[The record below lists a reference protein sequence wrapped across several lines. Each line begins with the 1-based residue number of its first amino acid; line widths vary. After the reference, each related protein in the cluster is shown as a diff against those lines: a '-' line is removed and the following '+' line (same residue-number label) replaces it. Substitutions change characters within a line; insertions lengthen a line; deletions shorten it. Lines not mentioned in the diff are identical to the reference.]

1 MRGSMGRQA
10 GFSLLEL
17 TIVLAIMAMLAV
29 AAVPRYM
36 EEINRNRSRVTTENT
51 QAILD
56 AARAYRLSNGAW
68 PGGASC
74 INAISEMVSQSPAML
89 PPGLEVNKYNNAV
102 STSCTAWTF
111 SVDQSIVEDW
121 DGVLANNLPGTS
133 IVNASQNRIRS
144 TIGIPGSET
153 ANDAKLSRLAEQNVE
168 LNRMKTNL
176 LLGNFDIKEV
186 GRIEAVNATIS
197 GLAKAG
203 RVEAVSAAISGLAQA
218 GRVEAVSAA
227 ISGLAQAGRIEAV
240 NAAITGLLQAGRVEA
255 VNAAISGLAE
265 VSQLRV
271 NGESQFSGEG
281 TFQDGI
287 SLQKVVQE
295 NTFCPK
301 TGAIART
308 STGAILSCQSGIW
321 KGIGQAQDFVVANCV
336 MNNYGTCVPV
346 CPAGYSLKS
355 YSGVKGQNA
364 SYWDDRYFAVGVCV
378 R

>member
-1 MRGSMGRQA
+1 MGRQA

-176 LLGNFDIKEV
+176 LLGNFDIEEV

-321 KGIGQAQDFVVANCV
+321 KGIGQTQDFVVANCV

>member
-1 MRGSMGRQA
+1 MRGSPGRQA

-17 TIVLAIMAMLAV
+17 SIVLGIMAMLAV

-56 AARAYRLSNGAW
+56 AARAYRLSKGAW

-89 PPGLEVNKYNNAV
+89 PAGLDVNKYNNTV

-153 ANDAKLSRLAEQNVE
+153 ANDAKLSRVAEQNVE
-168 LNRMKTNL
+168 LNRMRTNL
-176 LLGNFDIKEV
+176 LLGNNDIKEV
-186 GRIEAVNATIS
+186 GRIEAVNA
-197 GLAKAG
+197 
-203 RVEAVSAAISGLAQA
+203 
-218 GRVEAVSAA
+218 
-227 ISGLAQAGRIEAV
+227 
-240 NAAITGLLQAGRVEA
+240 
-255 VNAAISGLAE
+255 AISGLAE
-265 VSQLRV
+265 ASQLRV
-271 NGESQFSGEG
+271 NGVSQFNGEG

-295 NTFCPK
+295 NTSCPK
-301 TGAIART
+301 TGAIARS
-308 STGAILSCQSGIW
+308 STGVILSCQSGI
-321 KGIGQAQDFVVANCV
+321 I
-336 MNNYGTCVPV
+336 
-346 CPAGYSLKS
+346 
-355 YSGVKGQNA
+355 
-364 SYWDDRYFAVGVCV
+364 
-378 R
+378 

>member
-1 MRGSMGRQA
+1 
-10 GFSLLEL
+10 
-17 TIVLAIMAMLAV
+17 
-29 AAVPRYM
+29 M

-144 TIGIPGSET
+144 TIGIPGSEQ
-153 ANDAKLSRLAEQNVE
+153 ANDAKLSRIAEQNVE
-168 LNRMKTNL
+168 LNRMKTDL
-176 LLGNFDIKEV
+176 LLGNYDIKEV

-197 GLAKAG
+197 GLAQAG

>member
-1 MRGSMGRQA
+1 
-10 GFSLLEL
+10 
-17 TIVLAIMAMLAV
+17 
-29 AAVPRYM
+29 M

-56 AARAYRLSNGAW
+56 AARAYRLSKGAW

-153 ANDAKLSRLAEQNVE
+153 ANDAKLSRVAEQNVE

-176 LLGNFDIKEV
+176 LLGNYDIKEV
-186 GRIEAVNATIS
+186 GRIEAVNAT
-197 GLAKAG
+197 
-203 RVEAVSAAISGLAQA
+203 ISGLAQA

-336 MNNYGTCVPV
+336 MNNYRTCVPV

>member
-144 TIGIPGSET
+144 TIGIPGSEQ
-153 ANDAKLSRLAEQNVE
+153 ANDAKLSRIAEQNVE
-168 LNRMKTNL
+168 LNRMKTDL
-176 LLGNFDIKEV
+176 LLGNYDIKEV

-197 GLAKAG
+197 GLAQAG

>member
-1 MRGSMGRQA
+1 MRGSPGRQA

-17 TIVLAIMAMLAV
+17 SIVLAIMAMLAV

-56 AARAYRLSNGAW
+56 AARAYRLSKGAW

-89 PPGLEVNKYNNAV
+89 PSGLDVNKYNNTV

-153 ANDAKLSRLAEQNVE
+153 ANDAKLSRVAEQNVE
-168 LNRMKTNL
+168 LNRMRTNL
-176 LLGNFDIKEV
+176 LLGNNDIKEV
-186 GRIEAVNATIS
+186 GRIEAVNA
-197 GLAKAG
+197 
-203 RVEAVSAAISGLAQA
+203 
-218 GRVEAVSAA
+218 
-227 ISGLAQAGRIEAV
+227 
-240 NAAITGLLQAGRVEA
+240 
-255 VNAAISGLAE
+255 AISGLAE
-265 VSQLRV
+265 ASQLRV
-271 NGESQFSGEG
+271 NGVSQFNGEG

-295 NTFCPK
+295 NTSCPK
-301 TGAIART
+301 TGAIAR
-308 STGAILSCQSGIW
+308 SSAGVILSCQPCLYEKFQI
-321 KGIGQAQDFVVANCV
+321 F
-336 MNNYGTCVPV
+336 
-346 CPAGYSLKS
+346 LL
-355 YSGVKGQNA
+355 QNA
-364 SYWDDRYFAVGVCV
+364 SRMQFCRGETFSCFFQLQLAQRPELRGFAG
-378 R
+378 RDARDFR

>member
-1 MRGSMGRQA
+1 MRGSPGRQA

-17 TIVLAIMAMLAV
+17 SIVLGIMAMLAV

-56 AARAYRLSNGAW
+56 AARAYRLSKGAW

-89 PPGLEVNKYNNAV
+89 PPGLDVNKYNNTV

-153 ANDAKLSRLAEQNVE
+153 ANDAKLSRVAEQNVE
-168 LNRMKTNL
+168 LNRMRTNL
-176 LLGNFDIKEV
+176 LLGNNDIKEV
-186 GRIEAVNATIS
+186 GRIEAVNA
-197 GLAKAG
+197 
-203 RVEAVSAAISGLAQA
+203 
-218 GRVEAVSAA
+218 
-227 ISGLAQAGRIEAV
+227 
-240 NAAITGLLQAGRVEA
+240 
-255 VNAAISGLAE
+255 AISGLAE
-265 VSQLRV
+265 ASQLRV
-271 NGESQFSGEG
+271 NGVSQFNGEG

-295 NTFCPK
+295 NTSCPK
-301 TGAIART
+301 TGAIARS
-308 STGAILSCQSGIW
+308 STGVILSCQSGAW
-321 KGIGQAQDFVVANCV
+321 GRDSLFRGHFGKYSNGACGSNNPYTGSCTCPKGSSENQVWVY
-336 MNNYGTCVPV
+336 NYYQVTGGNT
-346 CPAGYSLKS
+346 GYSLFMC
-355 YSGVKGQNA
+355 Y
-364 SYWDDRYFAVGVCV
+364 
-378 R
+378 

>member
-321 KGIGQAQDFVVANCV
+321 KASGSMLDGPYVLSANGSLGVWKLCTLGYTSG
-336 MNNYGTCVPV
+336 NTKQLTYSNGNWYADIDGTRLVYC
-346 CPAGYSLKS
+346 YK
-355 YSGVKGQNA
+355 
-364 SYWDDRYFAVGVCV
+364 
-378 R
+378 

>member
-176 LLGNFDIKEV
+176 LLGNFDIEEV

-308 STGAILSCQSGIW
+308 STGAILSCQSG
-321 KGIGQAQDFVVANCV
+321 
-336 MNNYGTCVPV
+336 
-346 CPAGYSLKS
+346 
-355 YSGVKGQNA
+355 
-364 SYWDDRYFAVGVCV
+364 
-378 R
+378 